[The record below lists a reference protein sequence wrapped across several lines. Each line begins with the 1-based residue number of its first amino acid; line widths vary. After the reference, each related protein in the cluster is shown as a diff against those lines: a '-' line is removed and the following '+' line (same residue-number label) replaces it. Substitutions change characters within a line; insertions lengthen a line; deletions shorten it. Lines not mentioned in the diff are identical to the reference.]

1 VRGYLTPTIEGW
13 ASGGLGRYTEMGEG
27 SPTANFNGWQIG
39 SNYWFSKRT
48 NIYAI
53 YGQTNVSN
61 GTTAAGITA
70 SANLNNYALG
80 MRHTF

>member
-1 VRGYLTPTIEGW
+1 
-13 ASGGLGRYTEMGEG
+13 MGEG